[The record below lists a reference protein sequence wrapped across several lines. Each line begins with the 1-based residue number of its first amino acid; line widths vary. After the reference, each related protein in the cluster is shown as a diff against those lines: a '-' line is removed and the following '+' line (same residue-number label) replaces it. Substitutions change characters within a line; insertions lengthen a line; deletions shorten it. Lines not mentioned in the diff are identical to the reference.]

1 MFRSKK
7 FRDLCR
13 DQPCYLQIPGVCNG
27 NSETVVAAH
36 SPNHQSICGP
46 SGVGIKVT
54 DVATCPSCDACHSAI
69 DGRMGQSLG
78 LTGPEDRMDWWLR
91 GYFRW
96 IDYLMSEGKVVVA
109 K

>member
-1 MFRSKK
+1 MYRSKK

-27 NSETVVAAH
+27 NSETVVACH
-36 SPNHQSICGP
+36 SPNLDSLCGHT
-46 SGVGIKVT
+46 GMGMKVSDAHT
-54 DVATCPSCDACHSAI
+54 VAGCFACHDFI
-69 DGRMGQSLG
+69 DNRSSGSLD
-78 LTGPEDRMDWWLR
+78 LVSPEDRMEWWLR

-96 IDYLMSEGKVVVA
+96 VDHLMSEGKLVV